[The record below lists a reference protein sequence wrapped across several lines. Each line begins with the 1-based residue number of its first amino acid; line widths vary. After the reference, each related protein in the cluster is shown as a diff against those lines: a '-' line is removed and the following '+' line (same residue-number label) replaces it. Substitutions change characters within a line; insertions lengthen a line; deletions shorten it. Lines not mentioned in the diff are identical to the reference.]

1 MQEPSRLQRD
11 LAPKIVELLRAEGL
25 KPGDRIQEVDLA
37 RKLQVSRTPVRAVLE
52 QLSAKGVLQ
61 KRAAGGY
68 SFSTEGAADSATP
81 PAPSVDDIDQLCVRI
96 SADRVSNRLPARV
109 SEADLM
115 RRYEVSRPF
124 LLRVLSKLS
133 EVGLVERQLGHG
145 WAFSP
150 KIDDAQGRIESYAFR
165 LTIEPAALLLPTFRI
180 SSEWIDDM
188 RRRHIGMLEAEWH
201 DTLSMPLFEMNA
213 AFHEGLAAASGN
225 RHFHGAV
232 QQQNR
237 LRRLANY
244 DWSYGYDRV
253 VVSCTEHLE
262 ILDWLERD
270 DRTVAAALLRRHLER
285 ASALRRP
292 DEMPG

>member
-11 LAPKIVELLRAEGL
+11 LAPKILDLLRAERIQ
-25 KPGDRIQEVDLA
+25 PGDHIQELDLA

-52 QLSAKGVLQ
+52 QLATKGVLQ

-68 SFSTEGAADSATP
+68 SFSRSGLADIAAP
-81 PAPSVDDIDQLCVRI
+81 PSPSVDEIDQFCLRI
-96 SADRVSNRLPARV
+96 SADRVSDSLPSRM

-150 KIDDAQGRIESYAFR
+150 KIDDAQGCIESYAFR
-165 LTIEPAALLLPTFRI
+165 QTIEPAGLLLPTFHLA
-180 SSEWIDDM
+180 SDWICNM
-188 RRRHIGMLEAEWH
+188 RQRHAAMLAAEWRE
-201 DTLSMPLFEMNA
+201 TLSIPLFEMNA
-213 AFHEGLAAASGN
+213 DFHEGLAAASGN
-225 RHFHGAV
+225 RHFHSAV

-237 LRRLANY
+237 LRRFINY

-253 VVSCTEHLE
+253 VTSCTEHLE
-262 ILDWLERD
+262 ILDRLERGERD
-270 DRTVAAALLRRHLER
+270 IAAALLRKHLDR
-285 ASALRRP
+285 ASTLVRP
-292 DEMPG
+292 EE

>member
-1 MQEPSRLQRD
+1 LDLQEPSRLQRD
-11 LAPKIVELLRAEGL
+11 LAPKIIDLLRAERIQ
-25 KPGDRIQEVDLA
+25 PGDRIQEIDLA

-52 QLSAKGVLQ
+52 QLATKGVLQ

-68 SFSTEGAADSATP
+68 SFSMSGLADITAP
-81 PAPSVDDIDQLCVRI
+81 PLPSVDEMDQLCLRI
-96 SADRVSNRLPARV
+96 SADRVSNRLPSRV

-115 RRYEVSRPF
+115 RRYDVSRPF

-133 EVGLVERQLGHG
+133 EVGLTERQLGHG

-150 KIDDAQGRIESYAFR
+150 KIDDAQGRLESYAFR
-165 LTIEPAALLLPTFRI
+165 QTIEPAGLLLPTFHLA
-180 SSEWIDDM
+180 SEWICDM
-188 RRRHIGMLEAEWH
+188 RRRHVAMLAAEWRE
-201 DTLSMPLFEMNA
+201 TLSIPLFEMNA

-225 RHFHGAV
+225 SHFHNAV

-253 VVSCTEHLE
+253 VASCTEHLE
-262 ILDWLERD
+262 ILDRLERD
-270 DRTVAAALLRRHLER
+270 ERDIAAALLRKHLER
-285 ASALRRP
+285 ASTLARP
-292 DEMPG
+292 DE

>member
-1 MQEPSRLQRD
+1 LQEPSRLQRD
-11 LAPKIVELLRAEGL
+11 LAPKVIDLLRAERL
-25 KPGDRIQEVDLA
+25 QPGDRIQEVDLA

-52 QLSAKGVLQ
+52 QLTARGVLQ

-68 SFSTEGAADSATP
+68 SFSTSGVADVAAPAP
-81 PAPSVDDIDQLCVRI
+81 PAVDEVDQLCLRI
-96 SADRVSNRLPARV
+96 SADRASNRLPSRV

-133 EVGLVERQLGHG
+133 EVGLTERQLGHG

-150 KIDDAQGRIESYAFR
+150 KIDDARGRIESYAFR
-165 LTIEPAALLLPTFRI
+165 QTIEPAGLLLPTFQ
-180 SSEWIDDM
+180 
-188 RRRHIGMLEAEWH
+188 LEADWIGEMRARHTAMLAAEWRE
-201 DTLSMPLFEMNA
+201 TLSMPLFEMNA

-225 RHFHGAV
+225 RHFHAAV

-253 VVSCTEHLE
+253 VSSCTEHLE
-262 ILDWLERD
+262 ILDRLERD
-270 DRTVAAALLRRHLER
+270 ERDIAAALLRKHLER
-285 ASALRRP
+285 ASTLARP
-292 DEMPG
+292 DE